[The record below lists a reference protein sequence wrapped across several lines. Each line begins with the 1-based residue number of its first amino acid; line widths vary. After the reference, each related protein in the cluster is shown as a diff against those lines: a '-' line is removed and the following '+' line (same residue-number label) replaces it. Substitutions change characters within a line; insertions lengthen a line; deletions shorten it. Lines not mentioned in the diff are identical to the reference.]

1 MAFAPVLEREN
12 DIEEKG
18 YSRELFRDTL
28 MTADEKHNS
37 KISYNYAKLINPEL
51 SLNDIIERNEPVSR
65 VEDISVSP
73 VQEEVAA
80 ENIYLV
86 ENARADADIFR
97 ADSAIN
103 KKVEE
108 TEDVTVDSLQDEEE
122 NEDLRPT
129 PTTIQYQ
136 TANIKKASEEGKI
149 SVKSEKKFIGFN
161 KKDKIIIAVA
171 ITVIIALFVLIIVNS
186 AVISGLNSDVS
197 ALQNTLTEA
206 ENAYTEAL
214 SAKEAYLEES
224 NLFQV
229 VTNFATSN
237 GMSLR

>member
-1 MAFAPVLEREN
+1 MAFAPVLEREI
-12 DIEEKG
+12 DTEEKS

-28 MTADEKHNS
+28 MTAEEKHNS

-51 SLNDIIERNEPVSR
+51 SLNEVIERNEPVPR
-65 VEDISVSP
+65 VEDFTASHVN
-73 VQEEVAA
+73 EEVSS
-80 ENIYLV
+80 ENVYLV
-86 ENARADADIFR
+86 ENARADADLFR

-103 KKVEE
+103 KRVDE
-108 TEDVTVDSLQDEEE
+108 TENVTENALQDEEE

-136 TANIKKASEEGKI
+136 TTNVKKVTEEGKI
-149 SVKSEKKFIGFN
+149 SVKSEKKRIGFS

-171 ITVIIALFVLIIVNS
+171 VTVIIALFVLIIVNS

-197 ALQNTLTEA
+197 ALQNSLTEA

-214 SAKEAYLEES
+214 AAKEAYLEES

-229 VTNFATSN
+229 VTDFATNN